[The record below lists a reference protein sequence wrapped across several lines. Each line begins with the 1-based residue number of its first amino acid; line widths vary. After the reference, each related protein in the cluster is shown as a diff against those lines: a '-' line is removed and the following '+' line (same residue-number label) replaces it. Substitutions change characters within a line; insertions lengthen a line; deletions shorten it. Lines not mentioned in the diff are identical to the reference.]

1 MRRQTKQRTAVS
13 ELLQSTDEFR
23 SAQQLHAQLRAS
35 GANVGLTTVYR
46 NLAMMAESG
55 DVDVILGEDG
65 EARYRACGT
74 EHHHHLVC
82 RNCGFTVEVK
92 AAGVER
98 WAQRTAA
105 EYGFTEVSH
114 TLEIIGLCD
123 TCRRKPDVS
132 I

>member
-1 MRRQTKQRTAVS
+1 MKRRTKQRTAV
-13 ELLQSTDEFR
+13 EDLLQETGEFR
-23 SAQQLHAQLRAS
+23 TAQQIHAQLRES

-46 NLAMMAESG
+46 NLAMMTESG

-82 RNCGFTVEVK
+82 RKCGYTVEVR
-92 AAGVER
+92 AAEVER

-105 EYGFTEVSH
+105 ENGFAEVSH

-123 TCRRKPDVS
+123 TCQRQREVS
-132 I
+132 

>member
-1 MRRQTKQRTAVS
+1 MKRRTKQRTAVE
-13 ELLQSTDEFR
+13 ELLHETGEFR
-23 SAQQLHAQLRAS
+23 TAQQLHAQLRDS

-82 RNCGFTVEVK
+82 RTCGYTVEV
-92 AAGVER
+92 AEAEVEG

-105 EYGFTEVSH
+105 ENGFADVSH
-114 TLEIIGLCD
+114 TLEIIGLCE
-123 TCRRKPDVS
+123 TCQRKPEVS
-132 I
+132 